1 MNRPSKIVMHLF
13 VTICTVLI
21 AVNVHGQE
29 NTTEEKEKGGLGY
42 AMFGMGMLD
51 IENLNTR
58 LQASGYGSISDNFS
72 SFGGGGHAI
81 VDRFIIGGEG
91 NVLLGK
97 ETSSGE
103 YKFSM
108 TASYGFFNLGY
119 IIYRIQDLNIYP
131 LLGIG
136 GGGISLKIAE
146 QGTAPAFDE
155 ILENP
160 RRSSE
165 LSTSAFLINL
175 AIGADYLLELGK
187 KEKERG
193 GLVFG
198 LRAGYTFALFKDDW
212 YMNENQVP
220 GAPELGITGP
230 YIRFMFGGG
239 GMGAKEQ
246 GD

>member
-1 MNRPSKIVMHLF
+1 MSRQSKIIIQLII
-13 VTICTVLI
+13 TACTGLI
-21 AVNVHGQE
+21 AVNGYSQE
-29 NTTEEKEKGGLGY
+29 NTTEEKENGGMGY
-42 AMFGMGMLD
+42 AMFGTGTLD
-51 IENLNTR
+51 IEALNTR
-58 LQASGYGSISDNFS
+58 LQESGYGSMSDNFT

-81 VDRFIIGGEG
+81 VDRLIIGGEG
-91 NVLLGK
+91 HALLGK
-97 ETSSGE
+97 DMSSGE

-108 TASYGFFNLGY
+108 AAGYGFFNVGY

-146 QGTAPAFDE
+146 QGTAPTFNE

-160 RRSSE
+160 RKSSE
-165 LSTSAFLINL
+165 LSTSAFLINF

-220 GAPELGITGP
+220 GAPELGISGP

-239 GMGAKEQ
+239 GMGVKAE